1 MIIFDLDGT
10 LWDTRENTLKSAN
23 VVADKYPDIKEITMK
38 EVEGGMGYSF
48 DETAEIYMPYL
59 DKEIRK
65 KYFQEIINTNID
77 LINKEGG
84 ELYNGVKDTI
94 IELSNKYKLGIVT
107 NNNDDYVKSFF
118 KSSGLEENFTDYMG
132 AASYI
137 LTKGETIKKL
147 ASKYREKNNYYVG
160 DIKND
165 MISSEEA
172 GVTFIHAKYGFDKEL
187 KTKYYIDDIKE
198 LPELMRNI

>member
-10 LWDTRENTLKSAN
+10 LWDTREITLKSAN
-23 VVADKYPDIKEITMK
+23 VVAAKYPDIKEITMI

-48 DETAEIYMPYL
+48 EETAKIYMPYL
-59 DKEIRK
+59 DKEIRE
-65 KYFQEIINTNID
+65 KYFREIIDTNID

-84 ELYNGVKDTI
+84 KLYEGVKDTI
-94 IELSNKYKLGIVT
+94 INLSKDYKLGIVT

-118 KSSGLEENFTDYMG
+118 KSSGLKEYFTDYMG
-132 AASYI
+132 AASYN
-137 LTKGETIKKL
+137 LTKGDTIKKL
-147 ASKYREKNNYYVG
+147 VSKYQEKNNYYVG
-160 DIKND
+160 DIRND

-187 KTKYYIDDIKE
+187 ETKYFINDIRK
-198 LPELMRNI
+198 LPELMKNI

>member
-10 LWDTRENTLKSAN
+10 LWDTREITLKSAN
-23 VVADKYPDIKEITMK
+23 VVAAKYPDIKEITMI

-48 DETAEIYMPYL
+48 EETSEIYMPYL
-59 DKEIRK
+59 DKDRRE
-65 KYFQEIINTNID
+65 KYFRKIIDTNID

-94 IELSNKYKLGIVT
+94 IELSNNYKLGIVT

-118 KSSGLEENFTDYMG
+118 KSSGLEEYFTDYMG
-132 AASYI
+132 AASYN
-137 LTKGETIKKL
+137 LTKGDTIKKL
-147 ASKYREKNNYYVG
+147 VSKYQEKNNYYVG
-160 DIKND
+160 DIRND

-187 KTKYYIDDIKE
+187 ETKYYINNIKM
-198 LPELMRNI
+198 LPELMKNI

>member
-10 LWDTRENTLKSAN
+10 LWDTREITLKSASI
-23 VVADKYPDIKEITMK
+23 VANKYHDIKEITMI

-48 DETAEIYMPYL
+48 EETAEIYMPYL
-59 DKEIRK
+59 DKDIRE
-65 KYFQEIINTNID
+65 KYFKEIIDTNIN

-84 ELYNGVKDTI
+84 KLYEGVKDTI
-94 IELSNKYKLGIVT
+94 INLSKDYKLGIVT

-118 KSSGLEENFTDYMG
+118 KTSGLEEYFTDYMG
-132 AASYI
+132 AASYN

-147 ASKYREKNNYYVG
+147 VSKYNEKTNYYVG
-160 DIKND
+160 DIKQD
-165 MISSEEA
+165 MISSEDA

-187 KTKYYIDDIKE
+187 ETKYFINDIRK
-198 LPELMRNI
+198 LPELMKNI

>member
-10 LWDTRENTLKSAN
+10 LWDTREVTLKSAN
-23 VVADKYPDIKEITMK
+23 VVAARYPNIKEITMK

-48 DETAEIYMPYL
+48 EETAEIYMPYL
-59 DKEIRK
+59 DKETRE
-65 KYFQEIINTNID
+65 KYFGEIIDTNIE

-84 ELYNGVKDTI
+84 TLYEGVKETI
-94 IELSNKYKLGIVT
+94 IELSSNYKLGIVT
-107 NNNDDYVKSFF
+107 NNNDNYVKSFF
-118 KSSGLEENFTDYMG
+118 KSSGLEEYFTDYMG
-132 AASYI
+132 AASYN

-147 ASKYREKNNYYVG
+147 VSKYQEKNNYYVG
-160 DIKND
+160 DIRND

-187 KTKYYIDDIKE
+187 ETKYYIIDIRK
-198 LPELMRNI
+198 LPELMKNI

>member
-10 LWDTRENTLKSAN
+10 LWDTRKITLKSAN
-23 VVADKYPDIKEITMK
+23 IVSSKYPDIKEITMI

-48 DETAEIYMPYL
+48 EETAEIYMPYL
-59 DKEIRK
+59 DKEIRE
-65 KYFQEIINTNID
+65 KYFQEIIDTNIY

-84 ELYNGVKDTI
+84 KLYAGVEDTI
-94 IELSNKYKLGIVT
+94 IELSNNYKLGIVT

-118 KSSGLEENFTDYMG
+118 KSSGLEEYFTDYMG
-132 AASYI
+132 AASYN

-147 ASKYREKNNYYVG
+147 ASKYGEKNNYYVG
-160 DIKND
+160 DIRND

-187 KTKYYIDDIKE
+187 ETKYYINNIKM
-198 LPELMRNI
+198 LPELMKNI